1 MFELTYVV
9 ADERDVVR
17 VRSNF
22 RKGEDVYL
30 YRLKAT
36 RARESFIEYIR
47 TVNELHER
55 PRWYNAITN
64 NCTTAIRQQRAASDR
79 APWDWRMLANGLG
92 DELLYETGAIDRSL
106 PFSVLKRLSHINPR
120 ARAAG
125 DAADFSERIREGL
138 PGM

>member
-1 MFELTYVV
+1 
-9 ADERDVVR
+9 VVR
-17 VRSNF
+17 LRSNF

-30 YRLKAT
+30 YRLNAS
-36 RARESFIEYIR
+36 RARESFLEYIR
-47 TVNELHER
+47 TVNELHEH

-92 DELLYETGAIDRSL
+92 DGLLYEKGAIDRSM
-106 PFSVLKRLSHINPR
+106 PFAELKRISRINPR
-120 ARAAG
+120 AQAAG
-125 DAADFSERIREGL
+125 DAEDFSRRIREGL